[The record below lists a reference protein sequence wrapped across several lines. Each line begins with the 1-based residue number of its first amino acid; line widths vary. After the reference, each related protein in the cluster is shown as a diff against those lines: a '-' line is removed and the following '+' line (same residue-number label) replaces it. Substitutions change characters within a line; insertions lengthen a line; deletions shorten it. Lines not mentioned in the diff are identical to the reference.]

1 MEKVQVITMALSL
14 ALFVFVLQLIRRRY
28 LREQYSLL
36 WLLFC
41 TIIIIFSLNTR
52 LLDTTATLLG
62 FKYAPSLLFLV
73 GITLC
78 LLLIL
83 HLTVV
88 VSRLA
93 ERIVRLTQEL
103 GLMKHELEKNEQGA
117 QRP

>member
-1 MEKVQVITMALSL
+1 MEKVQIVTMALSL
-14 ALFVFVLQLIRRRY
+14 ALLVLVLQLIRRRY

-36 WLLFC
+36 WLFFC
-41 TIIIIFSLNTR
+41 AIILVFSLNTK
-52 LLDTTATLLG
+52 LLDTTAALLG

-103 GLMKHELEKNEQGA
+103 GIMKHDLEKYEQGA
-117 QRP
+117 DRP